1 MIENRLNVF
10 KRKNI
15 FSISICDEI
24 QLILSFILIFFSSL
38 LDNVNCQ
45 NSRLEILPTQSPQR
59 RPVGKQMMVT
69 CQAKVDNPDLI
80 TDLRW
85 RGQDGMNIMPKQ

>member
-1 MIENRLNVF
+1 MFLKEKLLSNLDLRLNST
-10 KRKNI
+10 N
-15 FSISICDEI
+15 SD
-24 QLILSFILIFFSSL
+24 FFSSL
-38 LDNVNCQ
+38 LDNVSCQ
-45 NSRLEILPTQSPQR
+45 SPRLEILPTQSPQR